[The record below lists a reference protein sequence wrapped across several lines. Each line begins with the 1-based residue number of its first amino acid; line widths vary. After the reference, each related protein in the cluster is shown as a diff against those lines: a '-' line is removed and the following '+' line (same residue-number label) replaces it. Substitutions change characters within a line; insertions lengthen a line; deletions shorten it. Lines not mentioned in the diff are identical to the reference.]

1 MAQGGTFDYYEGKVH
16 SITANNKYLIIYT
29 DGDPEE
35 MNHREFIKH
44 NKSVVCQV
52 TELNQS
58 AQDKNIQWVKPSCN
72 CAAASCVHPW
82 GNTSLRSKD
91 SGGTGKIRVQD
102 NKSLTYVPSDIPPHP
117 DAIDY
122 YAATTFGH
130 LMPEVEILW
139 GPSKIS
145 MEDKIQSNSA
155 SSYAIRS
162 KEGKKSA
169 YDPDPKSI
177 DQCKSSVNWER
188 PAQGNSWWESIKSEV
203 ENFIRYG
210 VFTIVDAKAAGAN
223 QIFPSVITF
232 VTKRTKDSTP
242 ENEIVDKRKTRICFG
257 GHRCILGRDYT
268 KIDAY
273 APVPTW
279 GTIKLQLAL
288 TALHK
293 MKLKAF
299 DCTAAYLQTEIDKE
313 MYVRPPPGLMSLLGR
328 NQSDVWKLNKA
339 MYGYPRGANLWYQKL
354 FKYLKEYGFRPL
366 GSSATFMMLDRG
378 PEGRILMNVYSDDGL
393 ASTNNEMLWDKFMSD
408 FKSKFDVKEKSPD
421 YFLGAGIIQH
431 ESGAI
436 SLDPSK
442 YLREVASSYDMSKS
456 IHTKLPM
463 APGSKLYMPQA
474 DDPECSKEQTNL
486 YQQMAGSV
494 MYASLL
500 RPDLMYYA
508 SQLGKVM
515 SRPSLEHLRL
525 ARMVIQYCNA
535 TAEEVITYR
544 PYGCDGW
551 GSNDLQLIA
560 FSDSDWACAQ
570 DTRRSHGCHIIM
582 LAGAA
587 VSWRSRSHKSVM
599 LSSAAA
605 EYYEASEAC
614 REIAFVRGI
623 LSDFY
628 GKDEVEPLEPTPL
641 MIDNQAAIAM
651 GQMPQFTEKQ
661 KHIPIRMCHLK
672 ECCAEGLVQLYP
684 VSTRNELADIGTKAL
699 GEDAF
704 MRIKS
709 VITGKVRL
717 SAILSTDS
725 NLEHIWLA

>member
-1 MAQGGTFDYYEGKVH
+1 
-16 SITANNKYLIIYT
+16 
-29 DGDPEE
+29 
-35 MNHREFIKH
+35 
-44 NKSVVCQV
+44 
-52 TELNQS
+52 
-58 AQDKNIQWVKPSCN
+58 
-72 CAAASCVHPW
+72 
-82 GNTSLRSKD
+82 
-91 SGGTGKIRVQD
+91 
-102 NKSLTYVPSDIPPHP
+102 
-117 DAIDY
+117 
-122 YAATTFGH
+122 
-130 LMPEVEILW
+130 MPE
-139 GPSKIS
+139 
-145 MEDKIQSNSA
+145 
-155 SSYAIRS
+155 
-162 KEGKKSA
+162 
-169 YDPDPKSI
+169 
-177 DQCKSSVNWER
+177 
-188 PAQGNSWWESIKSEV
+188 
-203 ENFIRYG
+203 
-210 VFTIVDAKAAGAN
+210 
-223 QIFPSVITF
+223 
-232 VTKRTKDSTP
+232 
-242 ENEIVDKRKTRICFG
+242 
-257 GHRCILGRDYT
+257 
-268 KIDAY
+268 
-273 APVPTW
+273 
-279 GTIKLQLAL
+279 
-288 TALHK
+288 
-293 MKLKAF
+293 
-299 DCTAAYLQTEIDKE
+299 
-313 MYVRPPPGLMSLLGR
+313 
-328 NQSDVWKLNKA
+328 
-339 MYGYPRGANLWYQKL
+339 
-354 FKYLKEYGFRPL
+354 
-366 GSSATFMMLDRG
+366 
-378 PEGRILMNVYSDDGL
+378 
-393 ASTNNEMLWDKFMSD
+393 
-408 FKSKFDVKEKSPD
+408 
-421 YFLGAGIIQH
+421 
-431 ESGAI
+431 
-436 SLDPSK
+436 
-442 YLREVASSYDMSKS
+442 
-456 IHTKLPM
+456 
-463 APGSKLYMPQA
+463 
-474 DDPECSKEQTNL
+474 TNL